1 MAEKVLFSHPLKK
14 LEPVVKSWIKDVLKE
29 YLPQQVSNHQIPKR
43 KLNAKESA
51 DFLNVKLPTFYSNAS
66 KGKYPVHKPPGSKF
80 LFCFEDE
87 LIDYIESGRRKTND
101 EIEAEANKY
110 LTKNRKS

>member
-1 MAEKVLFSHPLKK
+1 VVPFQTGAEK
-14 LEPVVKSWIKDVLKE
+14 
-29 YLPQQVSNHQIPKR
+29 YLPQQIINHQIPKR

-51 DFLNVKLPTFYSNAS
+51 DFLNVKLPTFYSNVS
-66 KGKYPVHKPPGSKF
+66 KGKYPVHKPPGSKC

-87 LIDYIESGRRKTND
+87 LIDFIESGRRRTNN

-110 LTKNRKS
+110 LIKNKRS